1 MYTGDKV
8 SMKRFFI
15 IFLLVL
21 GACSKT
27 LPDIGEPGEDLDPV
41 GSDSGSETTGGSETS
56 GDTTSG
62 SDSGGESSGGESSGS
77 SSGSEGIDE
86 CTGVDEAFVS
96 DKITFNLSPSGK
108 IFSGETVTI
117 NWSVGLDEPS
127 VSLLQNDSA
136 ISNDVSGGLT
146 LTPTEE
152 TWFKL
157 TVSYCGYTVSKTR
170 KISLLNFDQKQ
181 IPSKKGFIYSSTE
194 KKSLSFGERNFSL
207 SKITLWLGG
216 SDGAL
221 YKSENEGE
229 AWEKVLESLPGSEA
243 YHLDD
248 GSDITAL
255 NKIEECGE
263 ALFIGSEE
271 GFVYRSF
278 DEGKT
283 VVGWDESVNEPI
295 VWVTDANQNGL
306 SISFIIQDPDDETGQ
321 TLIIGSSGGVVLQSC
336 RNQGEFAF
344 LQANDLNDTYPKNTN
359 RDFKSSGLFAGASFQ
374 EKVFFADDEG
384 LWVTENSFYPL
395 ALASGLE
402 VDDEITW
409 KPVDDVGNEVEWVR
423 VFSGKI
429 FAGTTSGIYS
439 SDDGETWEKISEKV
453 SGYYFNS
460 KFDFYW
466 DHTFEVSRK
475 STGQILSLADV
486 EKITQSVFL
495 GIGKIGF
502 LGEEAFYIL
511 DLNPGLSLERG
522 GL

>member
-1 MYTGDKV
+1 MKKV
-8 SMKRFFI
+8 FILFFL
-15 IFLLVL
+15 IF

-27 LPDIGEPGEDLDPV
+27 IPDIGGSVGDLDPV
-41 GSDSGSETTGGSETS
+41 GGDSGSETTGGTETT
-56 GDTTSG
+56 GDTTGG
-62 SDSGGESSGGESSGS
+62 SVGGTSSGGESTGS
-77 SSGSEGIDE
+77 SSGSDGTDL
-86 CTGVDEAFVS
+86 CAGVDEAFVS
-96 DKITFNLSPSGK
+96 DKVIFSLSPSGK
-108 IFSGETVTI
+108 IFSGETVAI
-117 NWSVGLDEPS
+117 SWSVDLDDPT
-127 VSLLQNDSA
+127 VSLLQNNSA
-136 ISNDVSGGLT
+136 ISSDVSGGLT

-170 KISLLNFDQKQ
+170 KISFLNFDQKQ
-181 IPSKKGFIYSSTE
+181 IPSKKGFIYSSEE

-221 YKSENEGE
+221 YKSDTEGE
-229 AWEKVLESLPGSEA
+229 TWEKVLKSLPGSEA
-243 YHLDD
+243 YNLDD
-248 GSDITAL
+248 GSDIRAL

-263 ALFIGSEE
+263 VLFIGSQE

-295 VWVTDANQNGL
+295 VWVTDADQSGL

-321 TLIIGSSGGVVLQSC
+321 TLIIGSSGGVVLQGC
-336 RNQGEFAF
+336 DNQGEFAF
-344 LQANDLNDTYPKNTN
+344 LQANDLNDTFPKNTN
-359 RDFKSSGLFAGASFQ
+359 RDFKSSGLFAGVSFQ
-374 EKVFFADDEG
+374 KKVFFADDEG
-384 LWVTENSFYPL
+384 LWVTDDSFYPL
-395 ALASGLE
+395 ALTSGLE

-409 KPVDDVGNEVEWVR
+409 EPVDEIGNQVEWVR

-439 SDDGETWEKISEKV
+439 SEDGETWEKISEKV

-466 DHTFEVSRK
+466 DNTFEVSRK
-475 STGQILSLADV
+475 STGQILSPADV
-486 EKITQSVFL
+486 EKITQSVSL
-495 GIGKIGF
+495 GFGKIGF

-511 DLNPGLSLERG
+511 DLNSGLSLERG